1 MATTLA
7 QLTARAQQESDNV
20 NSTFVATTGAP
31 AEWTNYINQSFTEI
45 YGLTA
50 QVYGA
55 EYYVVDPPYAFTTDG
70 INSKFALPSDFFK
83 LLGVDV
89 LYGGTNQWVSINEF
103 QVPERNKFSAMN
115 TPIPAAG
122 QQVQLLYIPRPTL
135 LVQTTDTIPD
145 ALSMNGW
152 DEYIVVDAALKAMGK
167 EEDDTSELWRR
178 KLALTERIEAEAEN
192 RDAANPSRIV
202 DTRGRGSSGIQYHLW
217 GSKIWL
223 IGWNARGWPGNDWD
237 EEYAMGRW

>member
-20 NSTFVATTGAP
+20 NSGFISTTGAP
-31 AEWTNYINQSFTEI
+31 SEWTNYINQSFAEI

-55 EYYVVDPPYAFTTDG
+55 EYFVVDPPYSFSTDG
-70 INSKFALPSDFFK
+70 INDKFSLPADFFK

-89 LYGGTNQWVSINEF
+89 LYGGTNQWVSLNQFNI
-103 QVPERNKFSAMN
+103 PERNKFSAIN

-122 QQVQLLYIPRPTL
+122 QTVRLLYVPRFTPLTSTQDL
-135 LVQTTDTIPD
+135 PD

-152 DEYIVVDAALKAMGK
+152 DEYIVVDAAMKALGK
-167 EEDDTSELWRR
+167 EEGDVTLLMAR
-178 KLALTERIEAEAEN
+178 KQALIDRINAEAEN
-192 RDAANPSRIV
+192 RDAANPATIV
-202 DTRGRGSSGIQYHLW
+202 DTRGRGSGGMQYHLW
-217 GSKIWL
+217 GSKLWL

-237 EEYAMGRW
+237 QDYSLGGY